1 MLVNVLNSHSID
13 QSPKKQL
20 LSSESMVTSDE
31 ANVLWI
37 YWYLAIGY
45 ACIPKKMYSVFRLLP
60 IKFDILIGVSIP
72 YVLSLDAHL
81 DR

>member
-1 MLVNVLNSHSID
+1 MLVNVLKSHSID

-37 YWYLAIGY
+37 D
-45 ACIPKKMYSVFRLLP
+45 LL
-60 IKFDILIGVSIP
+60 
-72 YVLSLDAHL
+72 VLSYRLRLYTKENVQCLSTAPY
-81 DR
+81 